1 MTEQPSME
9 DLRRARVTQA
19 IRTLGYVLLDVCRS
33 PDDRALRIVNLKAD
47 LTDEE
52 RAQLLA
58 VVLATFPADQA
69 EALVRE
75 CFAEAGIPVSGLSA
89 KDAMRDARYW
99 AKEASPSELK
109 AYAVACAD
117 AMSKGGQKALRDW
130 LNERLK

>member
-19 IRTLGYVLLDVCRS
+19 IRTLGCVLLDVFRS

-52 RAQLLA
+52 RAQLLS
-58 VVLATFPADQA
+58 VVLSTFPADQA
-69 EALVRE
+69 EALVKE

-117 AMSKGGQKALRDW
+117 AMSEGGKKALRDW
-130 LNERLK
+130 LNEGLQ